1 MPKKAKSTWNEEFDD
16 DAYKLSRLEFAAK
29 FVSTIDPRGW
39 PHITFIAFNRAIAK
53 DKLVWGQFTEGKSKK
68 YVKENPRQGIAMMT
82 AEMPFKFIQTKVKFT
97 HLSKEG
103 EDLDYFSRMD
113 LLRYN
118 TYMNAHT
125 AYYNDV
131 IAVTPVRLLGLG
143 GIVKGIIANMI
154 GVGALRD
161 KNAEKKLP
169 VLPFELFNGPINPKF
184 LSWIDEDGYPII
196 IPCFQLRAPD
206 RGKLSFTLSQ
216 FGEELKKIP
225 LGAHISAFA
234 MNMEMENIMVNGRLV
249 EWKKKRGVNFATID
263 IDEVYN
269 SMPPL
274 PGLIYPTLDSRPKVT
289 SFKL

>member
-1 MPKKAKSTWNEEFDD
+1 MAKKAKPMWNKEFDD
-16 DAYKLSRLEFAAK
+16 EAYALSRLEFAAK
-29 FVSTIDPRGW
+29 FVSTIDHRGW
-39 PHITFIAFNRAIAK
+39 PHITFIAFNRGIAK

-68 YVKENPRQGIAMMT
+68 YVKENPIQGIAMMT
-82 AEMPFKFIQTKVKFT
+82 ADMPFKFIQAKVKFT

-125 AYYNDV
+125 AYYSDV
-131 IAVTPVRLLGLG
+131 VAVTPVRPLGLG
-143 GIVKGIIANMI
+143 GIVGGILANMVA
-154 GVGALRD
+154 VGGLKD

-169 VLPFELFNGPINPKF
+169 LLPYKLFNGPINPKF
-184 LSWIDEDGYPII
+184 LSWIDEDGYPVI

-216 FGEELKKIP
+216 FGDELKKIP
-225 LGAHISAFA
+225 IGAHVSAFA
-234 MNMEMENIMVNGRLV
+234 MNMEMEMNMVNGRLV
-249 EWKKKRGVNFATID
+249 EWRKDKYGIIE
-263 IDEVYN
+263 IDEIYN
-269 SMPPL
+269 NQPPL
-274 PGLIYPTLDSRPKVT
+274 PGLIYPKIDSRPKVT

>member
-1 MPKKAKSTWNEEFDD
+1 MAKELTWNNEFDD
-16 DAYKLSRLEFAAK
+16 EAYALSRLEFAAK
-29 FVSTIDPRGW
+29 FVVTIDPRGW
-39 PHITFIAFNRAIAK
+39 PHITFIAFNRGIAK
-53 DKLVWGQFTEGKSKK
+53 DKLVWGQFTEGLSKK
-68 YVKENPRQGIAMMT
+68 YVKKNPIQGICMMT
-82 AEMPFKFIQTKVKFT
+82 AEMPFKFIQLKVKYT

-125 AYYNDV
+125 AYYSDV
-131 IAVTPVRLLGLG
+131 ESVTPVRPLGLG
-143 GIVKGIIANMI
+143 GIVRGILANMI

-169 VLPFELFNGPINPKF
+169 PFSYSIFNGPINPKF
-184 LSWIDEDGYPII
+184 LSWIGNDGFPLI

-206 RGKLSFTLSQ
+206 RGKLTFTLSQ
-216 FGEELKKIP
+216 FGSELKKIP
-225 LGAHISAFA
+225 VGTHVCAFG
-234 MNMEMENIMVNGRLV
+234 MNMEREMNVINGTIV
-249 EWKKKRGVNFATID
+249 EWTKKRGVDFAIIQ

-269 SMPPL
+269 CQPPI
-274 PGLIYPTLDSRPKVT
+274 PGVIYPEIDSRPKVT

>member
-1 MPKKAKSTWNEEFDD
+1 MPKKAKPMWNKEFDEE
-16 DAYKLSRLEFAAK
+16 AYKLSRIEFAAK

-53 DKLVWGQFTEGKSKK
+53 DKLVWGQFTEGLSKK
-68 YVKENPRQGIAMMT
+68 NVKENPKQGIAMMT
-82 AEMPFKFIQTKVKFT
+82 AEMPFKFIQIKAEYT

-125 AYYNDV
+125 AYYSDV
-131 IAVTPVRLLGLG
+131 IAASPVRALGLG
-143 GIVKGIIANMI
+143 GIVKGILANMVGI
-154 GVGALRD
+154 GALKD
-161 KNAEKKLP
+161 KNAEHKLP
-169 VLPFELFNGPINPKF
+169 VLPFGLFNGPINPKF
-184 LSWIDEDGYPII
+184 ISWIDTDGFPVIL
-196 IPCFQLRAPD
+196 PCFQLRAPD

-216 FGEELKKIP
+216 FSDELKKIP
-225 LGAHISAFA
+225 VGAHVSAFA
-234 MNMEMENIMVNGRLV
+234 MNMEMESIMVNGKLV
-249 EWKKKRGVNFATID
+249 EWRKDKIGIIE
-263 IDEVYN
+263 IDEIYN

-274 PGLIYPTLDSRPKVT
+274 AGLIYPKIDSRPKVT